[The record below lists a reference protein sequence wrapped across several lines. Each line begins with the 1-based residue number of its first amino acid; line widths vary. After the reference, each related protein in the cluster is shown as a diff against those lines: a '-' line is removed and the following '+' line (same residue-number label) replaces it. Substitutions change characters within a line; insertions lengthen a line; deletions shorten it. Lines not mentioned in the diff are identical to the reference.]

1 MARMHISE
9 YRPPGPFPPAG
20 RGPDLAPWRPRKH
33 DPAAFDRI
41 REGQEAEERLFRRIL
56 AEASQAD
63 APLAGL
69 FALTLG
75 LSGSPEGER
84 RALAEKLAANALA
97 WHNAFDDNGDPL
109 WISLAPYDERKKE
122 TGPESTLPA
131 DAESAAPSGGLRFG
145 NNGGKENTTIPARE
159 NPLFTALDMVVRRLT
174 GTPRQE
180 AALARPTRAGHNAPP
195 PPKRRML
202 AGVIRTVALGVC
214 LAVMYH
220 ILAGK
225 GWAPRLF

>member
-1 MARMHISE
+1 MARMHIFE
-9 YRPPGPFPPAG
+9 YRPPVPFPPAG
-20 RGPDLAPWRPRKH
+20 NGPDLAPWRPRRH

-41 REGQEAEERLFRRIL
+41 REGLEAEERLFQRIL

-69 FALTLG
+69 FALTLY
-75 LSGSPEGER
+75 LSGSPEGGS

-97 WHNAFDDNGDPL
+97 WHRAFDDNGDPL
-109 WISLAPYDERKKE
+109 WISLAPYEEREKK
-122 TGPESTLPA
+122 TGPESALPA
-131 DAESAAPSGGLRFG
+131 DAESAAPPGGLRFG
-145 NNGGKENTTIPARE
+145 NNRGKEDTKIPARE
-159 NPLFTALDMVVRRLT
+159 NPLFTALDTVVRHLT

-180 AALARPTRAGHNAPP
+180 AALTRPTRARHNAPP

-202 AGVIRTVALGVC
+202 ARVLRTVALGVC
-214 LAVMYH
+214 LAVIYH
-220 ILAGK
+220 IFARK